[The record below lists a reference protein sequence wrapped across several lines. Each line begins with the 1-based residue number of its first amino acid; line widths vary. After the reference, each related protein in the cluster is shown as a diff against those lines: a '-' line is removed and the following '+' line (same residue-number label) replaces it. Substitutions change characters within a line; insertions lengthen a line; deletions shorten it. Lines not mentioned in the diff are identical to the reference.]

1 MHVGEASAEHKEPLL
16 CKPTVAN
23 FWCLF
28 GFLDLRRL
36 NDTRMQARFVIF
48 AVLLAVL
55 VICAAEDLGPFRVR
69 RASRC
74 GKNQSYQRCGPP
86 CENICGQPEDR
97 KCRVATCHAKCVCL
111 RGHVRTAEGDCI
123 THQQCRKKT
132 G

>member
-1 MHVGEASAEHKEPLL
+1 
-16 CKPTVAN
+16 
-23 FWCLF
+23 
-28 GFLDLRRL
+28 
-36 NDTRMQARFVIF
+36 MQARYLIC

-55 VICAAEDLGPFRVR
+55 VICAAEEHGPIAYPALFRER

-123 THQQCRKKT
+123 THQQCRKKK